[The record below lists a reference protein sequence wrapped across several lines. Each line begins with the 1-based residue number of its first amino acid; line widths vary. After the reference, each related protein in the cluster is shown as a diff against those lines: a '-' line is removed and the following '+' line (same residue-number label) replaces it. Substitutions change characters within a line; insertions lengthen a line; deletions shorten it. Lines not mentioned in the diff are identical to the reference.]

1 MNLIMG
7 IKSQDIL
14 DAGVSC
20 NKAAPNGPLIT
31 LLTFHA
37 QVN

>member
-1 MNLIMG
+1 MYLFVG

-20 NKAAPNGPLIT
+20 NKAAPNGPLIA

-37 QVN
+37 QAN